1 MTQLHNLFSTGQ
13 QVSKPRGCIGQNEI
27 GQEERIVPITGNLTQ
42 CPIAIKKKKVQFQF
56 IQVCFHGV
64 LSLLIKKNSD
74 FCDLRVLIFIKGFI
88 LWVRVSGVRISIMI
102 RFIVTN
108 IWRHRS

>member
-42 CPIAIKKKKVQFQF
+42 CPIAIKKKRSNF
-56 IQVCFHGV
+56 
-64 LSLLIKKNSD
+64 SLFKFVFMVFYPS
-74 FCDLRVLIFIKGFI
+74 
-88 LWVRVSGVRISIMI
+88 
-102 RFIVTN
+102 
-108 IWRHRS
+108 